1 MTQSSDFVIS
11 DEIYDKNLIPIKK
24 LMEQM
29 MEKNVER
36 RPTAVQI
43 LESEI
48 FSDSSSR
55 ESSAASNKSGQWL
68 KFIMKKISKM
78 ILHQI

>member
-43 LESEI
+43 LES
-48 FSDSSSR
+48 
-55 ESSAASNKSGQWL
+55 
-68 KFIMKKISKM
+68 
-78 ILHQI
+78 

>member
-24 LMEQM
+24 LMERM

-48 FSDSSSR
+48 FSDGSSR
-55 ESSAASNKSGQWL
+55 ESSAASNKSGQRL
-68 KFIMKKISKM
+68 K
-78 ILHQI
+78 LY

>member
-1 MTQSSDFVIS
+1 MTQSSDSVIS

-55 ESSAASNKSGQWL
+55 ESSAASNKSGSR
-68 KFIMKKISKM
+68 F
-78 ILHQI
+78 

>member
-55 ESSAASNKSGQWL
+55 ESSAASNKSGSRFL
-68 KFIMKKISKM
+68 FTVKF
-78 ILHQI
+78 